1 MIRSCLI
8 LLFVFILSCSK
19 NNNKQFQLEFDTT
32 KIAILDAG
40 KLDDFKKYKSAK
52 LNNEDLIEIERLLKL
67 SVINYNSNQIMRIP
81 NYQKKYPDI
90 VVKEENVTINL
101 DNYKRQYIPYIN
113 ENGEK
118 LVWVYC
124 IINTRVHKQWEK
136 EVLYAAGGGDS
147 YFWVTINLNS
157 KTQKDFSI
165 NGPA

>member
-1 MIRSCLI
+1 
-8 LLFVFILSCSK
+8 
-19 NNNKQFQLEFDTT
+19 LEYDTT

-52 LNNEDLIEIERLLKL
+52 LNDEDFIEIERLLKL
-67 SVINYNSNQIMRIP
+67 SVFNYNSNQIMRIP

-90 VVKEENVTINL
+90 VVWEENVTINL

-113 ENGEK
+113 GNGEK

-124 IINTRVHKQWEK
+124 VINARVHEQWEK
-136 EVLYAAGGGDS
+136 EVLYATGGGDN